1 MSYYLILIGCFIP
14 LIVIIIVTK
23 FAMLLSSSVTEANY
37 VKAESK
43 RPHGPYVADAYAD
56 IDEEDSWG
64 DL

>member
-23 FAMLLSSSVTEANY
+23 IAMLLSSSVTEANY
-37 VKAESK
+37 VRQESTK
-43 RPHGPYVADAYAD
+43 QHGPYLADAYAD
-56 IDEEDSWG
+56 ADEEDTWG